1 MRLCLVI
8 IIVIYDYLNLM
19 IFYFFENLIF
29 T

>member
-1 MRLCLVI
+1 MRLCLVF
-8 IIVIYDYLNLM
+8 IIVIYDYLNPM